1 MSSEDRG
8 GSFVVGFLLGGLVGA
23 AAALLLSPRSGE
35 ETRGTLRETGIEL
48 RVRAEEVATKAKEEA
63 DDLLIRGKT
72 IFDVQKERVKE
83 AVEEGRDA
91 AAQKSAE
98 LLSKYRISK
107 ETGEVPPETPPEM
120 PPSAQQQEP
129 GA

>member
-48 RVRAEEVATKAKEEA
+48 KVRAEEVAAKAKEEA
-63 DDLLIRGKT
+63 DDLLTRGRT
-72 IFDVQKERVKE
+72 VFDEQRGRVMD
-83 AVEEGRDA
+83 AVEEGREA
-91 AAQKSAE
+91 AAQKRAD
-98 LLSKYRISK
+98 LLSRYRISK
-107 ETGEVPPETPPEM
+107 ETGEVPPETPPET
-120 PPSAQQQEP
+120 PPSVQQPES